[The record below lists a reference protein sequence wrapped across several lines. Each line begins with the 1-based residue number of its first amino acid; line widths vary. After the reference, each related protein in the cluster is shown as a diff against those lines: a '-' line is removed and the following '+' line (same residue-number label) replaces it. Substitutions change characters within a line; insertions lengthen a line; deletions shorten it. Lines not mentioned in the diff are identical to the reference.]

1 MENLRNRV
9 DVRLVANSKDC
20 QSLVS
25 KPSFASRKILIKN
38 LAQVYKIKDVL
49 THNKPAY
56 ADMDMLDLTKTS
68 MYNFHYNCIKKK
80 CVHETKL
87 FLKGADRLTY
97 EIEIN
102 DAFEDIYKDKTSYI
116 VANIQKMQN
125 FLTAIKKVTNTMKD
139 ETKDV
144 PTVELVELS
153 VKCIHSLK
161 KIKRWQ
167 NGKRN

>member
-9 DVRLVANSKDC
+9 DVRLVANSKDY

-25 KPSFASRKILIKN
+25 KTSFASRKILIKN

-49 THNKPAY
+49 TLNKPAY
-56 ADMDMLDLTKTS
+56 ADMDILDLTKTS

-125 FLTAIKKVTNTMKD
+125 FLQQ
-139 ETKDV
+139 
-144 PTVELVELS
+144 S
-153 VKCIHSLK
+153 
-161 KIKRWQ
+161 KR
-167 NGKRN
+167 